1 MEQSDHYNRG
11 TDHAGTSGLTAG
23 LSGQHSLQLE
33 ISGFGA
39 EGSVSEEDD
48 EEEELVVL
56 DPEHV
61 SKLVFFFGLSSK
73 KKKEK
78 F

>member
-1 MEQSDHYNRG
+1 MTEALIMLGPVDSQL
-11 TDHAGTSGLTAG
+11 GLMDSTPP
-23 LSGQHSLQLE
+23 QLE
-33 ISGFGA
+33 ISGIEA

-61 SKLVFFFGLSSK
+61 SKLDY
-73 KKKEK
+73 
-78 F
+78 

>member
-1 MEQSDHYNRG
+1 MEQSDHYDRG
-11 TDHAGTSGLTAG
+11 SDHAVTSALAAGT
-23 LSGQHSLQLE
+23 SGQHSLQLE
-33 ISGFGA
+33 ISGIEA

-61 SKLVFFFGLSSK
+61 SKLDFFWLRQ
-73 KKKEK
+73 
-78 F
+78 